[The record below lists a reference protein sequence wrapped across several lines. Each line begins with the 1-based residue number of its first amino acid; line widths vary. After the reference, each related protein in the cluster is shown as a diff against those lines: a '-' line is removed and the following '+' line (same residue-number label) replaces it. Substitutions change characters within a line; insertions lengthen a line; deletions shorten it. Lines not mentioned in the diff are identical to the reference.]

1 MLDKK
6 IVEAEEDTYCTDDLE
21 YNVPKYI
28 EAFNNRIKP
37 LLVCFSPEIRNKI
50 IVSDPNKRQY
60 FTESDS
66 ILNSGSPNKIE
77 DQDTYEQLLTME
89 DKEIAYW
96 KSINEIPTFAKEL
109 DLDWDLMAK
118 EYDDRME
125 KLKDESICKELKKY
139 EEIIEN
145 LEKKDV
151 DDFIIDVKI
160 PKEITD
166 FLKLDVNT
174 MSFISKEHNV
184 KIGSVYDITDKEFS
198 EDSDED

>member
-1 MLDKK
+1 
-6 IVEAEEDTYCTDDLE
+6 
-21 YNVPKYI
+21 
-28 EAFNNRIKP
+28 
-37 LLVCFSPEIRNKI
+37 
-50 IVSDPNKRQY
+50 
-60 FTESDS
+60 
-66 ILNSGSPNKIE
+66 
-77 DQDTYEQLLTME
+77 
-89 DKEIAYW
+89 
-96 KSINEIPTFAKEL
+96 
-109 DLDWDLMAK
+109 
-118 EYDDRME
+118 ME
-125 KLKDESICKELKKY
+125 KLKDESIYKELKKY

-166 FLKLDVNT
+166 FLNLDVNT